1 METRTIFALIGILAA
16 TAAVADDAWKW
27 TDDEGVV
34 HYSDVPVDGAEQV
47 HLSEY
52 SKKTGARISNSTELS
67 RREEPPEEFEYE
79 TLAISSPTAEQT
91 LWNIEGSLPVS
102 ISLSPNLLRGHRI
115 RVTFDGNAQD
125 ISGTSLT
132 LSDVYRGVHN
142 LQAEVIDASGRV
154 ITRSDPVRFYV
165 QQSAIGN

>member
-1 METRTIFALIGILAA
+1 MERRSIIALIGILAVS
-16 TAAVADDAWKW
+16 TALADDAWKW

-47 HLSEY
+47 NLSGY
-52 SKKTGARISNSTELS
+52 SKKTGARISNSTELT

-79 TLAISSPTAEQT
+79 TLAITSPAAEQT

-115 RVTFDGNAQD
+115 RVTFDGSAQD

-132 LSDVYRGVHN
+132 ISEVYRGVHS
-142 LQAEVIDASGRV
+142 LHAEVIDATGRV
-154 ITRSDPVRFYV
+154 VSRSDPIRFYV
-165 QQSAIGN
+165 QQAAIGN